1 MRVHNLGIFYQ
12 LVFPLSELIF
22 VFCCPK
28 TDWIA
33 IVMLEIGVQSFY
45 RSFSI
50 ALLRIRIGF
59 SADPDPAFF
68 VDADPDPGPGF

>member
-1 MRVHNLGIFYQ
+1 
-12 LVFPLSELIF
+12 
-22 VFCCPK
+22 
-28 TDWIA
+28 
-33 IVMLEIGVQSFY
+33 MLEIGVQSFY

-68 VDADPDPGPGF
+68 VDADPDPGPGFWWLKIEKNYSTKN